1 MRLFPLAH
9 GTSLGFVTIDPE
21 LDALRRAIDDVDR
34 RILDLIAE
42 RVGIVLKVGDF
53 KRRRSLPIYDPE
65 RERTMIEQLIQ
76 VAPQPLNAE
85 IVRRIF
91 ERVIDESR
99 RIEQH
104 NSQFPP

>member
-1 MRLFPLAH
+1 VA
-9 GTSLGFVTIDPE
+9 IDPE

-34 RILDLIAE
+34 RLLDLIAE
-42 RVGIVLKVGDF
+42 RVRIVLEVGDF

-76 VAPQPLNAE
+76 IAPKPLNPQL
-85 IVRRIF
+85 VRRIF

-104 NSQFPP
+104 DSQFPRE

>member
-1 MRLFPLAH
+1 MA
-9 GTSLGFVTIDPE
+9 IDPE

-34 RILDLIAE
+34 QLLELIAE
-42 RVGIVLKVGDF
+42 RVKIVLKVGDF

-76 VAPQPLNAE
+76 RAPQPLNPE

-104 NSQFPP
+104 NSEFPRE

>member
-1 MRLFPLAH
+1 
-9 GTSLGFVTIDPE
+9 VTIDPE

-42 RVGIVLKVGDF
+42 RVGIVLKVGEF
-53 KRRRSLPIYDPE
+53 KRQRSLPIYDPE
-65 RERTMIEQLIQ
+65 RERAMIEHLIRI
-76 VAPQPLNAE
+76 APKPLNSE

-104 NSQFPP
+104 DSQFPR

>member
-1 MRLFPLAH
+1 VA
-9 GTSLGFVTIDPE
+9 IDPE

-34 RILDLIAE
+34 RLLDLMAE

-53 KRRRSLPIYDPE
+53 KRKRSLPIYDPE
-65 RERTMIEQLIQ
+65 RERSMIERLIQ
-76 VAPQPLNAE
+76 MAPPPLNPE
-85 IVRRIF
+85 IVRRVF

-104 NSQFPP
+104 FGK

>member
-1 MRLFPLAH
+1 MA
-9 GTSLGFVTIDPE
+9 IDPE

-34 RILDLIAE
+34 RLLDLIAE
-42 RVGIVLKVGDF
+42 RVRIVLEVGDF

-76 VAPQPLNAE
+76 IAPKPLNPQL
-85 IVRRIF
+85 VRRIF

-104 NSQFPP
+104 NSQFPRE

>member
-1 MRLFPLAH
+1 VA
-9 GTSLGFVTIDPE
+9 IDPE
-21 LDALRRAIDDVDR
+21 LDSLRRAIDDVDR
-34 RILDLIAE
+34 RILELIAE
-42 RVGIVLKVGDF
+42 RVGIVLQVGDY

-65 RERTMIEQLIQ
+65 RERSMIEQLIQ
-76 VAPQPLNAE
+76 IAPKPLNAE

>member
-1 MRLFPLAH
+1 
-9 GTSLGFVTIDPE
+9 
-21 LDALRRAIDDVDR
+21 
-34 RILDLIAE
+34 
-42 RVGIVLKVGDF
+42 VLKVGDF

-76 VAPQPLNAE
+76 IAPKPLNPE
-85 IVRRIF
+85 IVRRVF

-104 NSQFPP
+104 DSEFPPG